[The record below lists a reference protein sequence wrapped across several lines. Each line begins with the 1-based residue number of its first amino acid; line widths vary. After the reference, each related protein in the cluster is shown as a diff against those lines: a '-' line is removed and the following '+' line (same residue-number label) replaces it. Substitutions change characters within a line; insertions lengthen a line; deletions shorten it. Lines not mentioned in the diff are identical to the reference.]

1 MSESN
6 CTSFS
11 DLSSSDSSSSDEQP
25 STKQGKPSKVGRK
38 TLKPKCLAKSKTK
51 GGKGKLSEDEIVDI
65 CDKIK
70 NEQSRL
76 QTSTRDKVLSIF
88 KQSISGLAN
97 ILCGTDYEHLVGI
110 IVEDFISVY
119 KEKVTVSSKY
129 ESFQITMFTKQ
140 RDYLYVAGAKQDLAK
155 TVFQHVTDIY
165 RVFPVLYQAVCDS
178 IQCLIVELVDNK
190 ADKGDKK
197 ELLEEE
203 DSQLYRMHGWVLYE
217 LVKKSEYKDTVKQFK
232 LGDKSELPQAIK
244 FLDVGTK
251 VGLTFPKSEF
261 MPFMRAC
268 DRFIR
273 QCTTNTQ
280 YEIYG
285 KNIIKVAKTLVLS
298 NLELQKEFHT
308 AMMSCCSCDQE
319 LAHNIYT
326 EWIEKLMNM
335 KMKGRFMD
343 AMDRLDNDA
352 SKKLTSKTQNLRNKL
367 LTHHVKE

>member
-1 MSESN
+1 MLTTSSKIMSESN
-6 CTSFS
+6 YTSFS
-11 DLSSSDSSSSDEQP
+11 GLSSSDSSSSDEQP

-88 KQSISGLAN
+88 KQSISGLDN

-251 VGLTFPKSEF
+251 VILFFWSFQNPLLFSTSSSHISLSKSPLPSLSSF
-261 MPFMRAC
+261 ASDINPSR
-268 DRFIR
+268 
-273 QCTTNTQ
+273 
-280 YEIYG
+280 
-285 KNIIKVAKTLVLS
+285 LVLHFCS
-298 NLELQKEFHT
+298 TVSQISAISLLCSSFSS
-308 AMMSCCSCDQE
+308 MSQFSTF
-319 LAHNIYT
+319 LST
-326 EWIEKLMNM
+326 FL
-335 KMKGRFMD
+335 
-343 AMDRLDNDA
+343 
-352 SKKLTSKTQNLRNKL
+352 
-367 LTHHVKE
+367 